1 MYDFLFSIV
10 KDTKG
15 DEAMRT
21 LLHTYTK
28 IVLSTIVIATSIG
41 IFIPATTHAATEKES
56 LQLSGR
62 ASYYGQVENG
72 KPNGTGTIRWGD
84 SKSYAGQWVDGIRQG
99 TGKYVNQYTI
109 KGRTFVV
116 TYKGEW
122 SKDQRNGIGEVRQ
135 TIKSK
140 AGKVEANLIQQ
151 GEFENDVFKKGYTV
165 TQALADP
172 AFSFNYK
179 DKDIWLQI
187 YGDNQNI
194 AEYWATGKLTQ
205 IQYRK
210 GKIDK
215 EYSIFPESDPAKKL
229 ANQANLKYF
238 KKIQPQVSTY
248 LKTFQTLSIK
258 VPVTSS

>member
-1 MYDFLFSIV
+1 MVFFFSIV
-10 KDTKG
+10 RDAKG
-15 DEAMRT
+15 DNAMATR
-21 LLHTYTK
+21 LHTYTK
-28 IVLSTIVIATSIG
+28 IMLTSMMIATSIG
-41 IFIPATTHAATEKES
+41 LFVPTTYAATEKES

-99 TGKYVNQYTI
+99 TGKYVNKYTV

-122 SKDQRNGIGEVRQ
+122 SKDQRNGLGEVRQ
-135 TIKSK
+135 IIKNK
-140 AGKVEANLIQQ
+140 AGQTEANLIQQ
-151 GEFENDVFKKGYTV
+151 GQYENDIFQTGYTV

-172 AFSFNYK
+172 PFSFNYK
-179 DKDIWLQI
+179 DKDTSLQI
-187 YGDNQNI
+187 YGDNQNL
-194 AEYWATGKLTQ
+194 AEYWATGKLVQ

-215 EYSIFPESDPAKKL
+215 EYSIFPENNATKKL
-229 ANQANLKYF
+229 ENQANLKYF
-238 KKIQPQVSTY
+238 KKIQPQVATY
-248 LKTFQTLSIK
+248 LKTFQTLSTK
-258 VPVTSS
+258 VPIASK

>member
-1 MYDFLFSIV
+1 
-10 KDTKG
+10 
-15 DEAMRT
+15 MRRI
-21 LLHTYTK
+21 LHTCKTV
-28 IVLSTIVIATSIG
+28 ILSTVLIATSVG
-41 IFIPATTHAATEKES
+41 IYAPMTHAATEKES
-56 LQLSGR
+56 LKLSAR

-99 TGKYVNQYTI
+99 TGKYVNQYTV

-122 SKDQRNGIGEVRQ
+122 SKDQRNGLGEVRQ
-135 TIKSK
+135 TIKNK
-140 AGKVEANLIQQ
+140 AGKIEANLIQQ
-151 GEFENDVFKKGYTV
+151 GQFENDVFKKGYTV

-179 DKDIWLQI
+179 DSDLWLQI

-194 AEYWATGKLTQ
+194 SQYWATGKFTQ

-215 EYSIFPESDPAKKL
+215 EYSIFPEEDAAKQL

>member
-1 MYDFLFSIV
+1 MIFFFSIV
-10 KDTKG
+10 RDTKG
-15 DEAMRT
+15 DEAMRA
-21 LLHTYTK
+21 LVHTYTK
-28 IVLSTIVIATSIG
+28 IALTTIMIATSIG
-41 IFIPATTHAATEKES
+41 LFVPTTIHAATDKES

-99 TGKYVNQYTI
+99 TGKYVNKYTL

-122 SKDQRNGIGEVRQ
+122 SKDQRNGLGEVRQ
-135 TIKSK
+135 IIKSK
-140 AGKVEANLIQQ
+140 AGQTEANLIQQ
-151 GEFENDVFKKGYTV
+151 GQFVNDVFQNGYTV

-179 DKDIWLQI
+179 DKDTWLQI

-194 AEYWATGKLTQ
+194 AEYWANGKLIQ

-215 EYSIFPESDPAKKL
+215 EYSIFPESDAAKKVE
-229 ANQANLKYF
+229 NQANLKYF
-238 KKIQPQVSTY
+238 KKIQPQVATY
-248 LKTFQTLSIK
+248 LKTFQTLSTK
-258 VPVTSS
+258 VPITSK

>member
-1 MYDFLFSIV
+1 MA
-10 KDTKG
+10 T
-15 DEAMRT
+15 R
-21 LLHTYTK
+21 LHTYTK
-28 IVLSTIVIATSIG
+28 IILTSMMIATSIG
-41 IFIPATTHAATEKES
+41 LFVPTTTYAATGKES

-99 TGKYVNQYTI
+99 TGKYVNKYTI

-122 SKDQRNGIGEVRQ
+122 SKDQRNGLGEIRQ
-135 TIKSK
+135 IIKSK
-140 AGKVEANLIQQ
+140 ASQTEANLIQQ
-151 GEFENDVFKKGYTV
+151 GQYENDVFQTGYTV
-165 TQALADP
+165 TQALANP
-172 AFSFNYK
+172 PFSFNYK
-179 DKDIWLQI
+179 DKDISLQI

-194 AEYWATGKLTQ
+194 AEYWATGKLIQ

-215 EYSIFPESDPAKKL
+215 EYSIFPENNATKKVE
-229 ANQANLKYF
+229 NQANLKYF
-238 KKIQPQVSTY
+238 KKIQPQVTTY
-248 LKTFQTLSIK
+248 LKTFQTLSTK
-258 VPVTSS
+258 VPITSK